1 MKKDLLVI
9 LSFFGIVLLLR
20 VFGVIDNVVLM
31 SGLFAGLV
39 IDWIRLIRE
48 NARLTREVNQLKGD
62 KE

>member
-1 MKKDLLVI
+1 MKKDLVI
-9 LSFFGIVLLLR
+9 VIAFAIIVILLR

-48 NARLTREVNQLKGD
+48 NSKLTREITRLKEE
-62 KE
+62 K